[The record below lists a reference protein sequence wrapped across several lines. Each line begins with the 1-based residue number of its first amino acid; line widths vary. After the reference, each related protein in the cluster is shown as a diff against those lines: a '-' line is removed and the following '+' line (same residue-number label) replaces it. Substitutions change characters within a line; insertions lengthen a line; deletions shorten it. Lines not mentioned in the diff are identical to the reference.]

1 MKYKVGDI
9 VCIKSMFE
17 IGIIIDSKG
26 KVGNLPFKVAMNNY
40 CCSRLTIEEVD
51 DVNKTYK
58 MKEDPWHLYNDDM
71 IERKVYNRNESYI
84 QQVEK
89 ESEELIKMQCDGE
102 YPFETTD
109 EFEAMYDE
117 SERIYNE
124 EYSTGEFCH
133 EQSFKWGFQE
143 GFDFAKKVMIEKSY
157 MWMRQHFME
166 FVKIENLGSC
176 AHEITIYGEKL
187 WDRYSKAME
196 E

>member
-9 VCIKSMFE
+9 VCIKSMFD
-17 IGIIIDSKG
+17 IGTIIDSKG

-40 CCSRLTIEEVD
+40 CSSRLNIEEVD
-51 DVNKTYK
+51 NVNRTYK

-71 IERKVYNRNESYI
+71 IERKVHNRNESYI

-89 ESEELIKMQCDGE
+89 ENEEIIKMLCGE
-102 YPFETTD
+102 YPFEFTD
-109 EFEAMYDE
+109 EFEAMYNE

-143 GFDFAKKVMIEKSY
+143 GFQFSNKKMIDKACEWLIRGGYFVNSNETIEDF
-157 MWMRQHFME
+157 
-166 FVKIENLGSC
+166 C
-176 AHEITIYGEKL
+176 
-187 WDRYSKAME
+187 KAME

>member
-9 VCIKSMFE
+9 VCIKSTFD

-51 DVNKTYK
+51 NINETYK

-71 IERKVYNRNESYI
+71 IERKVDNINESYI

-109 EFEAMYDE
+109 EFEVMYNE

-143 GFDFAKKVMIEKSY
+143 GFDFAMKLIKVK
-157 MWMRQHFME
+157 
-166 FVKIENLGSC
+166 
-176 AHEITIYGEKL
+176 
-187 WDRYSKAME
+187 
-196 E
+196 

>member
-26 KVGNLPFKVAMNNY
+26 KVGNLPFKVAMNDY

-51 DVNKTYK
+51 NINETYK

-71 IERKVYNRNESYI
+71 IERKVDNRDESYT

-89 ESEELIKMQCDGE
+89 ENQELIKMQCDGE
-102 YPFETTD
+102 YPFEITD
-109 EFEAMYDE
+109 EFEAMYKE
-117 SERIYNE
+117 SERIYNK
-124 EYSTGEFCH
+124 EYSTGEYCH

-143 GFDFAKKVMIEKSY
+143 GFEYAKK
-157 MWMRQHFME
+157 
-166 FVKIENLGSC
+166 VKIENACEWLDEHWIDYFSENDDFNGWNMMS
-176 AHEITIYGEKL
+176 
-187 WDRYSKAME
+187 DFRKAME
-196 E
+196 G

>member
-9 VCIKSMFE
+9 VCIKSTFD

-26 KVGNLPFKVAMNNY
+26 KVGNLPFKVAMNVY
-40 CCSRLTIEEVD
+40 CSSRLTIKEVD
-51 DVNKTYK
+51 SINETYK

-71 IERKVYNRNESYI
+71 IERKVDNINESYI

-109 EFEAMYDE
+109 EFEVMYNE

-143 GFDFAKKVMIEKSY
+143 GFDFAMKLIKVK
-157 MWMRQHFME
+157 
-166 FVKIENLGSC
+166 
-176 AHEITIYGEKL
+176 
-187 WDRYSKAME
+187 
-196 E
+196 